1 LRIPAHSHCW
11 GAKALDIP
19 TVKELVNF
27 VAENIRGYPLILTVG
42 TKALDIPTIKE
53 LVNFVAENI

>member
-1 LRIPAHSHCW
+1 VFFSQGQDSEEIHLLGRMLAERVDLTNPLILTV

-27 VAENIRGYPLILTVG
+27 VAENI
-42 TKALDIPTIKE
+42 
-53 LVNFVAENI
+53 